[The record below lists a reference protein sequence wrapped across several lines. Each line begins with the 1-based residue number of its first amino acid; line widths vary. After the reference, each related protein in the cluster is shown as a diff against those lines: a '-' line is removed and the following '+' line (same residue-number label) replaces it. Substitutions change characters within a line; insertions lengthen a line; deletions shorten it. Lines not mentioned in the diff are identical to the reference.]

1 MAAIG
6 LKNIVVAKITKDD
19 ETGTVYETPRKLS
32 PAMNVNITPTVNSA
46 NLPGD
51 DQVQETIEE
60 LESVTVSFGV
70 NEIDNEDYAYIMGKT
85 VDANNGVTDKSTD
98 EAPYL
103 AFGYE
108 APLTGG
114 RKRMTWLYK
123 GKFGLPTE
131 ELQTKQGSPS
141 FQTPTVEG
149 HLFLVNQIVNGVT
162 VLNRMKQIKLLSMD
176 GLMQYKKNQLLH
188 LKFNFK
194 NLESA

>member
-149 HLFLVNQIVNGVT
+149 TFIPRKSDSKWRYRVESNETNQAVI
-162 VLNRMKQIKLLSMD
+162 D
-176 GLMQYKKNQLLH
+176 GWFDAVQ
-188 LKFNFK
+188 
-194 NLESA
+194 EEPTTTPEV